1 MKNFSSFAP
10 FERFIQENPIL
21 INLINFKEKGMRIE
35 TFQEFLKP
43 LSQRPALAAF
53 FCSVL
58 FLSTAEFP
66 LYGIVF
72 VPVLITALG
81 YFSPF
86 SRRVSLCI
94 LIFFGIRFLFT
105 GENIPGETSK
115 QANLP
120 AQDFGFVESV
130 LERPEGVTVIVQSSG
145 GKVRLSKKEPPFP
158 LPGDSIFFTAKWYP
172 VTPPTIP
179 GGFDTPKWLKSQ
191 NLKGFGKLE
200 SFRIFGHRPIPE
212 EIFSLIRKKLK
223 SYFAKFLSP
232 AETGLLIGLLA
243 GDRSSIPDSLQ
254 SGFRRAGIVHV
265 LAISGFHVVL
275 LSGMV
280 LLLLKAT
287 RMPHKLARI
296 IAILMMLLYA
306 PIAGGSPAVYRAVF
320 MFTVVQLGN
329 LFQRKAD
336 SLNSLGVAL
345 LILTVIHPDILWNVG
360 FQLSASATA
369 GIIAYGKRSPTIFK
383 NETITKN
390 PVWKFFENHVLSA
403 IWITLVATAST
414 APFLVWSFHSLSP
427 ISIVGNIFVVPLVS
441 LGMQAGIFA
450 LLVPIFPI
458 ASIFCNAAG
467 FLFRLSAFLVNKISA
482 ISMASVTVGPFP
494 AWVLLLF
501 GVLILSIGAFSKNRF
516 AKWLVLLILLSF
528 GAFYFWTGV
537 GIKTHP
543 SWKVVVLDIGQG
555 DCIFVQSPRG
565 NAYLVDVGVNSG
577 KRNVANDKI
586 IPFLQE
592 NGIWRLKG
600 IIVTHPDLDHFS
612 GANVLMQEFPVE
624 NLYVQECSRITEKP
638 EWTQVLQTASKRNIP
653 IQDLRRGMLFR
664 ETTHQGLNKSNSW
677 EMRILHPDP
686 YHCGETN
693 SESITIRVSGIGGS
707 MLLTG
712 DLTKE
717 GEKEIL
723 ATDIPLQT
731 DILKLGHHGSKTSS
745 SREFLEAVAPKFAI
759 ASNGRHNKFHHPHP
773 QVVERLDSLK
783 IPLWNTSQKGTVQ
796 VEFDE
801 NGYRIKSAL

>member
-1 MKNFSSFAP
+1 MHAEEITN
-10 FERFIQENPIL
+10 
-21 INLINFKEKGMRIE
+21 
-35 TFQEFLKP
+35 FLKP
-43 LSQRPALAAF
+43 LSERPALAAF

-58 FLSTAEFP
+58 FLSTIEFP
-66 LYGIVF
+66 LYGFLF
-72 VPVLITALG
+72 VPLLIVILE
-81 YFSPF
+81 FLPRF
-86 SRRVSLCI
+86 SRQMALFI
-94 LIFFGIRFLFT
+94 LLTFGFRILFFSGNFSEEFR
-105 GENIPGETSK
+105 
-115 QANLP
+115 P
-120 AQDFGFVESV
+120 AKLSPSGFGFVESV
-130 LERPEGVTVIVQSSG
+130 LERPEGVAVILQTDS
-145 GKVRLSKKEPPFP
+145 GKVRLSKKEAPFP
-158 LPGDSIFFTAKWYP
+158 TPGDSIAYSAKWFP
-172 VTPPTIP
+172 VGAPTVP
-179 GGFDTPKWLKSQ
+179 GGFNTQKWLSSQ
-191 NLKGFGKLE
+191 NLAGFGKIE
-200 SFRIFGHRPIPE
+200 SFRVLHHRWIPE
-212 EIFSLIRKKLK
+212 EAFSFCRKKIK
-223 SYFAKFLSP
+223 AYFAKFLPP

-254 SGFRRAGIVHV
+254 NGFRRAGIVHV

-287 RMPHKLARI
+287 RMPHHFARA
-296 IAILMMLLYA
+296 IAILLMLLYA

-329 LFQRKAD
+329 LFERKTD
-336 SLNSLGVAL
+336 SINSLGVAL
-345 LILTVIHPDILWNVG
+345 LILTEIDPQILWNVG

-369 GIIAYGKRSPTIFK
+369 GIIAYGKRSPFVFE
-383 NETITKN
+383 NEALQKN
-390 PVWKFFENHVLSA
+390 PVWKFLETHVWSA

-414 APFLVWSFHSLSP
+414 APFLIWSFHSLSP

-450 LLVPIFPI
+450 LLIPIP
-458 ASIFCNAAG
+458 AVANIFCAAAG
-467 FLFRLSAFLVNKISA
+467 FLFRLSAFLVSRISA
-482 ISMASVTVGPFP
+482 ISIASVTVGPFP
-494 AWVLLLF
+494 AWILLLF
-501 GVLILSIGAFSKNRF
+501 GIWVLSVGAFRKNRLARAIVLI
-516 AKWLVLLILLSF
+516 ILLTF
-528 GAFYFWTGV
+528 GAFCFWTEAGA
-537 GIKTHP
+537 KLNP

-577 KRNVANDKI
+577 KRNVTHDKI

-592 NGIWRLKG
+592 NGIWKIKG

-612 GANVLMQEFPVE
+612 GATVLMREFPVE
-624 NLYVQECSRITEKP
+624 NLWVQECSRITEKP
-638 EWTQVLQTASKRNIP
+638 EWMRVLQTASERKIP

-664 ETTHQGLNKSNSW
+664 ETTRQGLNKLSTW
-677 EMRILHPDP
+677 EMRVLHPDP

-693 SESITIRVSGIGGS
+693 SESITIRVSGVGGS

-723 ATDIPLQT
+723 ATDIPLKT

-745 SREFLEAVAPKFAI
+745 SREFLEAVSPKFAI
-759 ASNGRHNKFHHPHP
+759 ASNGRHNKFHHPHK

-783 IPLWNTSQKGTVQ
+783 IPLLNTSQKGTVQ

>member
-1 MKNFSSFAP
+1 MRTEA
-10 FERFIQENPIL
+10 IQD
-21 INLINFKEKGMRIE
+21 
-35 TFQEFLKP
+35 FLKP

-58 FLSTAEFP
+58 FLSASEFP
-66 LYGIVF
+66 LYGIAF
-72 VPVLITALG
+72 VPVLIVILG
-81 YFSPF
+81 FFPPF
-86 SRRVSLCI
+86 SRRICLCI
-94 LIFFGIRFLFT
+94 LMTFGMRILLGGGSSGDVFQPVKLST
-105 GENIPGETSK
+105 QNS
-115 QANLP
+115 
-120 AQDFGFVESV
+120 GFVESV
-130 LERPEGVTVIVQSSG
+130 LERPEGVAVILQARE
-145 GKVRLSKKEPPFP
+145 GKVRLSKKAPPFP
-158 LPGDSIFFTAKWYP
+158 APGDSISFTAKWFP
-172 VTPPTIP
+172 VEPPTVP
-179 GGFDTPKWLKSQ
+179 GGFNTPKWLQSQ
-191 NLKGFGKLE
+191 NLAGFGRLE
-200 SFRIFGHRPIPE
+200 SFHVLQHKWIPE
-212 EIFSLIRKKLK
+212 EAFLHIRHALK
-223 SYFAKFLSP
+223 NYFAKFLSP
-232 AETGLLIGLLA
+232 AEAGLLIGLLA

-287 RMPHKLARI
+287 CMPHKLARI
-296 IAILMMLLYA
+296 LSVILMLLYA

-320 MFTVVQLGN
+320 MFTVVQIGS

-345 LILTVIHPDILWNVG
+345 LILTEMNPQILWNVG

-369 GIIAYGKRSPTIFK
+369 GIIAYGKRSPLVFK
-383 NETITKN
+383 NEAIAKN
-390 PVWKFFENHVLSA
+390 PIWKFLESHVWSA

-414 APFLVWSFHSLSP
+414 APFLIWSFHSLSP
-427 ISIVGNIFVVPLVS
+427 VSIVGNIFVVPLVS

-450 LLVPIFPI
+450 LLLPIPPV
-458 ASIFCNAAG
+458 AQIFCAAAG
-467 FLFRLSAFLVNKISA
+467 FLFRLSAYLVSRISA
-482 ISMASVTVGPFP
+482 ISIASMTVGPFP
-494 AWVLLLF
+494 AWILILF
-501 GVLILSIGAFSKNRF
+501 GVLILSIGAYKKNRF
-516 AKWLVLLILLSF
+516 AQIIFLSISLTF
-528 GAFYFWTGV
+528 GAFCLGTELD
-537 GIKTHP
+537 IKTHP
-543 SWKVVVLDIGQG
+543 SWRVVVLDIGQG

-612 GANVLMQEFPVE
+612 GASVLMKEFPVE
-624 NLYVQECSRITEKP
+624 NLWVQECSRITEKP
-638 EWTQVLQTASKRNIP
+638 EWLEVLKTASERNIP
-653 IQDLRRGMLFR
+653 IQDLRRGMLFS
-664 ETTHQGLNKSNSW
+664 ETTRQNLNKLNLW

-693 SESITIRVSGIGGS
+693 SESITIRISGVGGS

-723 ATDIPLQT
+723 ATDISLKA

-745 SREFLEAVAPKFAI
+745 SREFLKAVSPDIAI
-759 ASNGRHNKFHHPHP
+759 ASNGRHNKFHHPHK

-783 IPLWNTSQKGTVQ
+783 IPLLNTSQKGTVQ

-801 NGYRIKSAL
+801 SGYRITTAL

>member
-1 MKNFSSFAP
+1 MQTDA
-10 FERFIQENPIL
+10 
-21 INLINFKEKGMRIE
+21 
-35 TFQEFLKP
+35 FQDFLKP
-43 LSQRPALAAF
+43 QSQRPALAAF

-66 LYGIVF
+66 FYGIAFLPLLIF
-72 VPVLITALG
+72 VLG
-81 YFSPF
+81 ILPKFSKRISF
-86 SRRVSLCI
+86 CI
-94 LIFFGIRFLFT
+94 LLGFGLRLLLVSESAST
-105 GENIPGETSK
+105 SIPNKEKLSPSGS
-115 QANLP
+115 
-120 AQDFGFVESV
+120 GFVESV
-130 LERPEGVTVIVQSSG
+130 LDRSEGVAVILQSQE
-145 GKVRLSKKEPPFP
+145 GKVRLSKKQPPFP
-158 LPGDSIFFTAKWYP
+158 APGDSIEYSAKWFP
-172 VTPPTIP
+172 VEPPTVP
-179 GGFDTPKWLKSQ
+179 GGFDTPKWILSQ
-191 NLKGFGKLE
+191 NLAGFGKLE
-200 SFRIFGHRPIPE
+200 KFRVLHHRSIPE
-212 EIFSLIRKKLK
+212 EVFSFIRKKIK
-223 SYFAKFLSP
+223 NYFAKFLPP

-287 RMPHKLARI
+287 RMPHKFARMA
-296 IAILMMLLYA
+296 AICLMLLYA

-320 MFTVVQLGN
+320 MFTVVQLGQ

-345 LILTVIHPDILWNVG
+345 LILTGIDPQILWNVG

-369 GIIAYGKRSPTIFK
+369 GIIAYGKRSPFTTQ
-383 NETITKN
+383 NEALKKN
-390 PVWKFFENHVLSA
+390 PLWKFLENHVWSA

-414 APFLVWSFHSLSP
+414 APFLIWSFHSLSP

-450 LLVPIFPI
+450 LLIPIPI
-458 ASIFCNAAG
+458 VASIFCQAAG
-467 FLFRLSAFLVNKISA
+467 FLFRLSAFFVGRISA

-494 AWVLLLF
+494 PWILLLF
-501 GVLILSIGAFSKNRF
+501 GILVISVGAWKRNAVARATVLC
-516 AKWLVLLILLSF
+516 ILLTF
-528 GAFYFWTGV
+528 GMFCIGSEV
-537 GIKTHP
+537 QSKLKP
-543 SWKVVVLDIGQG
+543 SWKVAVLDIGQG
-555 DCIFVQSPRG
+555 DCIFVQSPQG
-565 NAYLVDVGVNSG
+565 NAYLVDVGVNTS

-592 NGIWRLKG
+592 SGIRKLKG

-612 GANVLMQEFPVE
+612 GATVLMREFPVE
-624 NLYVQECSRITEKP
+624 NLWVQECSRITEKP
-638 EWTQVLQTASKRNIP
+638 EWLAVLNVAKERNIP
-653 IQDLRRGMLFR
+653 IQDLRRGMLFL
-664 ETTHQGLNKSNSW
+664 EKSHQNLNKLTSW

-693 SESITIRVSGIGGS
+693 SESITIRISGVGGS
-707 MLLTG
+707 ILLTG

-717 GEKEIL
+717 GEREIL
-723 ATDIPLQT
+723 STDIPLKT

-745 SREFLEAVAPKFAI
+745 SREFLEAVAPDVAI
-759 ASNGRHNKFHHPHP
+759 ASNGRHNKFHHPHK

-796 VEFDE
+796 VDFDE
-801 NGYRIKSAL
+801 SGYRITSAL